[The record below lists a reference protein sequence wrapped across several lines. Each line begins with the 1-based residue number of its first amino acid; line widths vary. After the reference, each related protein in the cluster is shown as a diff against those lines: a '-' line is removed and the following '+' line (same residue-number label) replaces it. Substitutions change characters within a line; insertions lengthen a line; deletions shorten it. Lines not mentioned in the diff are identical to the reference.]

1 MLKRKITDKLLEW
14 KSQKKNEC
22 LMVKGARQIGKTYT
36 IRHFGKEN
44 YKSYIEINFEENPN
58 YKEIFDGSLEVNEL
72 IQKISLLI
80 PNVEFI
86 ENDTLIF
93 FDEIQSCPQ
102 ARTSLKFWALDNRYD
117 VIGSGSLLGINYK
130 EVSSFPVGYERQ
142 IEMHSLDFE
151 EFLWGLGISDDVIS
165 NLKTYFE
172 KPSQIPESIH
182 SSMTTYLRKYM
193 IVGGMPAVVN
203 KYLETNNFNEVHS
216 QQQMILNEYLND
228 IAKYAPTSDKPKARN
243 CYLSIPQQL
252 AKENT
257 KFQFSVVEK
266 KGTSR
271 KYANSLDWLR
281 DANLIRYCYNVS
293 LPEFPLAAY
302 IKTDQFRIYV
312 NDIGLLISMYGYEM
326 KNAIFTDS
334 LKGHAKGGIYENL
347 MADFLLKKDYPLI
360 HYNSSNGSQEIE
372 FFIEQNS
379 KIVPIEVKSKQGSTT
394 SLNKILEN
402 EDVEKGYKFTNTNAG
417 IDGKKI
423 TLPLYL
429 AMFL

>member
-182 SSMTTYLRKYM
+182 NSMTTYLRKYM

-203 KYLETNNFNEVHS
+203 KYLETNNFNDVHS

-402 EDVEKGYKFTNTNAG
+402 EDIEKGYKFTNTNAG

>member
-182 SSMTTYLRKYM
+182 NSMTTYLRKYM

-203 KYLETNNFNEVHS
+203 KFLETNNFNDVHS

-271 KYANSLDWLR
+271 KYANSLEWLR

-334 LKGHAKGGIYENL
+334 LKGHAKAGIYENL

>member
-58 YKEIFDGSLEVNEL
+58 YKEIFDGSLEINEL

-86 ENDTLIF
+86 ENNTLIF

-102 ARTSLKFWALDNRYD
+102 ARTSLKFWALDDRYD

-165 NLKTYFE
+165 NLKTYFD

-182 SSMTTYLRKYM
+182 NSMTTYLRKYM

-203 KYLETNNFNEVHS
+203 KYLETNNFNDVHS

-402 EDVEKGYKFTNTNAG
+402 EDIEKGYKFTNTNAG

>member
-86 ENDTLIF
+86 ENETLIF

-151 EFLWGLGISDDVIS
+151 EFLWALGISENVIS
-165 NLKTYFE
+165 NLKTYFDNPT
-172 KPSQIPESIH
+172 KIPESIH

-203 KYLETNNFNEVHS
+203 KYLETNNFNDVHS

-293 LPEFPLAAY
+293 LPDFPLVAY
-302 IKTDQFRIYV
+302 IKQDQFRIYV

-360 HYNSSNGSQEIE
+360 HYISNNGSQEIE